1 MIAMALAVPGA
12 LKRANFSRPYFS
24 HDAIVTRKE
33 AGRGSDR
40 LKGGRSLCRRNIQDE
55 YPHPW
60 AEGILRFNVG
70 KPQRSWRG
78 ADASFMDG
86 VSVERYLSDDP
97 VLGEGL
103 MVAFSGRITA
113 EAMGFAV
120 SKIDGEL
127 LEGVNDALEA
137 LSAEGYLH
145 DLGKK
150 WFGRS

>member
-1 MIAMALAVPGA
+1 M
-12 LKRANFSRPYFS
+12 
-24 HDAIVTRKE
+24 
-33 AGRGSDR
+33 
-40 LKGGRSLCRRNIQDE
+40 
-55 YPHPW
+55 
-60 AEGILRFNVG
+60 
-70 KPQRSWRG
+70 
-78 ADASFMDG
+78 
-86 VSVERYLSDDP
+86 
-97 VLGEGL
+97 
-103 MVAFSGRITA
+103 AFSGRITA